1 MQGLHPEWWESGL
14 AVCPG
19 WFWKEEGFA
28 GRRICG
34 VAWVTKRGTR
44 GEEEEAPLQKL
55 SWVGWGLSVGS
66 TCPLLLLTVCSR
78 KCERNEAA

>member
-1 MQGLHPEWWESGL
+1 M
-14 AVCPG
+14 
-19 WFWKEEGFA
+19 
-28 GRRICG
+28 
-34 VAWVTKRGTR
+34 AWVTKRGTR